1 MRNRLFPLIAI
12 PLFSFAS
19 AIAQDLATLTITVA
33 DPSGAVVPGASI
45 VLLDLHRGTIRKS
58 ETGSSGFLSYDSLQA
73 GEYSLEVEKAG
84 FNKYRLNSF
93 NLNLRDRQT
102 LRVELK
108 IAPPTGATIF
118 VADRP
123 GIVSN
128 DATQGVSLSQDY
140 VETLPVNGRSAENL
154 ILLAPGVTSV
164 TGSASG
170 GFNTNGLRSNANY
183 YTLDG
188 VSVNRSVSVTGG
200 SVEGGMR
207 GAFGDPGSAAAVA
220 GGSVSTELITI
231 DAMQEMRVQT
241 SSFAPEFGRSP
252 GAQVV
257 MSSRN
262 GFNGYHGSLYEYLR
276 NDRFDA
282 NDWFANASGF
292 HRARERQNR
301 PGGTFGGQIQK
312 DKMFFFLA
320 FEHLNLDSP
329 NSLIVSVPNAATRA
343 AASVAL
349 RPFFNAFPIANGP
362 ALDAYTSQFRTVVSN
377 PSSSNFGSVRLDR
390 IINSTTTAFLRA
402 SYTPSK
408 SQQRG
413 ADLITPNVI
422 TNDNARSQL
431 ATFGLTKSFANGKVN
446 DLRVNY
452 SKYVNQ
458 ADSQMDSYGGAIPL
472 NDAIVF
478 PKGTTAA
485 VGSFTLNALG
495 VAGYTYANR
504 TENDQQQFNVVDSLS
519 RTIGAHQLK
528 FGGDYRR
535 LNATNVVKPFS
546 EGIIFN
552 GLGGGIDSLT
562 SGIALN
568 AQVGTH
574 TTSVYPTYNN
584 ISAYAQDVWRLT
596 QWTTVTYGL
605 RYDINPAPTARSGQ
619 QPFALASSNIAGV
632 TQNDPLYKT
641 RYFDVAPRFGIAY
654 NMDERRGREMT
665 IRAGLGIYYDLGYGA
680 TSSAFNGAPYAN
692 IRTISSVAFPLTLA
706 NLAAP
711 GLPPVR
717 PYGQVFS
724 ADTNLQSPLVT
735 EWNVTLDRNVGIG
748 QTLSIGYTATLGRR
762 LSRIETRPTFSD
774 AYDILTAATNGAT
787 SNYNGI
793 QVQFR
798 KRLSAAF
805 QAQLSYT
812 YSHSIDTAS
821 SDTGFTGGFASLFG
835 AGERGSSDYDVR
847 HNLNFSGSYRLPA
860 PAKGKMYIPIRD
872 WFLDFVATARTGLP
886 FDIQGVST
894 TTSSSSTTSGV
905 VGLFAQVR
913 PNYLGQAIYIDD
925 PKAPGGRRINIA
937 TFTIPTGYQ
946 QGNLGRNALR
956 GFSAEQLDLALRKTI
971 SIGERVKIH
980 LGLQGYN
987 ITNHPNFANVSN
999 FEGGNMS
1006 SPNFGVVTRMQNQS
1020 FGAGGI
1026 SPLYR
1031 AGGPRSME
1039 VSIRIQF

>member
-1 MRNRLFPLIAI
+1 MRNRYFPLIAI
-12 PLFSFAS
+12 PLFSIAS
-19 AIAQDLATLTITVA
+19 ALAQDLATLTITVA
-33 DPSGAVVPGASI
+33 DPSGAVVPGATI
-45 VLLDLHRGTIRKS
+45 VLLDLHRGNIKRG
-58 ETGSSGFLSYDSLQA
+58 ETGSSGFLSYDSLPA
-73 GEYSLEVEKAG
+73 GEYSLEVEKTG
-84 FNKYRLNSF
+84 FNKYQLKTF
-93 NLNLRDRQT
+93 NLALRDRQT
-102 LRVELK
+102 LRVELN
-108 IAPPTGATIF
+108 IAPSTGATIF

-123 GIVSN
+123 GIISN
-128 DATQGVSLSQDY
+128 DSTSGVSLSQDF
-140 VETLPVNGRSAENL
+140 VENLPVNGRSAENL
-154 ILLAPGVTSV
+154 ILLAPGVSSV

-188 VSVNRSVSVTGG
+188 VSVNRSVSVNGG
-200 SVEGGMR
+200 AVEGGMR

-262 GFNGYHGSLYEYLR
+262 GANGYHGSLYEYIR
-276 NDRFDA
+276 NDNFDA

-292 HRARERQNR
+292 QRAKERQNR
-301 PGGTFGGQIQK
+301 AGGTFGGQLQK
-312 DKMFFFLA
+312 DKMFFFVA
-320 FEHLNLDSP
+320 FEHLNLDAP
-329 NSLIVSVPNAATRA
+329 NSIIVSVPNAATRLN
-343 AASVAL
+343 ASSAL

-362 ALDAYTSQFRTVVSN
+362 ALDAFTSQFRTVVSN
-377 PSSSNFGSVRLDR
+377 PSSSNFGSLRLDR
-390 IINSTTTAFLRA
+390 IINATTTAFVRA

-413 ADLITPNVI
+413 ADLITPNVV
-422 TNDNARSQL
+422 TTDNSRSEI
-431 ATFGLTKSFANGKVN
+431 ATAGLTKSFHNGNVN
-446 DLRVNY
+446 DLRFNY

-458 ADSQMDSYGGAIPL
+458 ADSQMDSYGGAVPL
-472 NDAIVF
+472 NDAVVF
-478 PKGTTAA
+478 PRGTTAA
-485 VGSFTLNALG
+485 VGSFTFNALG

-504 TENDQQQFNVVDSLS
+504 SENDQQQFNVVDSLS
-519 RTIGAHQLK
+519 RTMGAHQFK
-528 FGGDYRR
+528 VGGDYRR
-535 LNATNVVKPFS
+535 LNATNVYKPYS
-546 EGIIFN
+546 ESIIFN
-552 GLGGGIDSLT
+552 GLAGGVDSLL

-584 ISAYAQDVWRLT
+584 ISAYAQDVWRVT
-596 QWTTVTYGL
+596 QWTTITYGL
-605 RYDINPAPTARSGQ
+605 RYDINPAPTARNGQ

-632 TQNDPLYKT
+632 TQNEPLYKT
-641 RYFDVAPRFGIAY
+641 RYYDVAPRFGIAY

-665 IRAGLGIYYDLGYGA
+665 LRAGIGLYYDLGYGA

-692 IRTISSVAFPLTLA
+692 IRTISSVTFPLTVA

-724 ADTNLQSPLVT
+724 ADTNLQSPMVT
-735 EWNVTLDRNVGIG
+735 EWNLTLDRNVGIG
-748 QTLSIGYTATLGRR
+748 QTLSIGYTGTRGRR
-762 LSRIETRPTFSD
+762 LSRIETRPTFSA
-774 AYDILTAATNGAT
+774 AYDILTAATSGAT
-787 SNYNGI
+787 SSYNGI

-798 KRLSAAF
+798 KRLSNSL

-835 AGERGSSDYDVR
+835 AGERGSSDYDIR
-847 HNLNFSGSYRLPA
+847 HNVNFSGSYQLPA
-860 PAKGKMYIPIRD
+860 PKKGAMYTPLRD
-872 WFLDFVATARTGLP
+872 WFLDFYATARTGLP

-894 TTSSSSTTSGV
+894 ATSTSGTNGV

-913 PNYLGQAIYIDD
+913 PNYLGQSVYIDD

-956 GFSAEQLDLALRKTI
+956 GFGAAQLDLALRKTI
-971 SIGERVKIH
+971 NFREKVKIH
-980 LGLQGYN
+980 LAAQGYN

-1031 AGGPRSME
+1031 LGGPRSME
-1039 VSIRIQF
+1039 LSIRIQF